1 MENFILLQTHLIK
14 SITKIIVI
22 NLIKQINI
30 YLFFNFILIMNFVL
44 FKYLTI
50 KLVQDKIVYLI
61 GTNFELWVA
70 PTPGLP

>member
-1 MENFILLQTHLIK
+1 
-14 SITKIIVI
+14 
-22 NLIKQINI
+22 
-30 YLFFNFILIMNFVL
+30 MNFVL

-70 PTPGLP
+70 PTPGLPWETFL